1 MKSLGF
7 LETQFSVPRKDSEKG
22 HKVLN
27 STVNSGPKV
36 VWNWRVVFP
45 DRIVIRIGSYIC
57 WAAPRHVSSTY
68 PSRNTDDSRS
78 QSITSNAGIDI

>member
-7 LETQFSVPRKDSEKG
+7 LETQFNVLIKDSEKR

-27 STVNSGPKV
+27 SQVNSGPKV
-36 VWNWRVVFP
+36 VWNRRVLFP

-68 PSRNTDDSRS
+68 PSQNTDGSHS
-78 QSITSNAGIDI
+78 QSITSNAGTDI